1 MNTKQKWIN
10 EVENS
15 LDGLNSVE
23 VNPYLYSKI
32 INRLNE
38 PVEITSSKIVWASIA
53 SFVIIITLNVFVI
66 TTSKSNAIENN
77 SDLQVVAKQYQ
88 LINENTINYN

>member
-15 LDGLNSVE
+15 LDGLNSLE

-38 PVEITSSKIVWASIA
+38 RVDQTSPKIIWASIA
-53 SFVIIITLNVFVI
+53 SFVVIITLNVFII

-77 SDLQVVAKQYQ
+77 SDLQIVAKQYQ